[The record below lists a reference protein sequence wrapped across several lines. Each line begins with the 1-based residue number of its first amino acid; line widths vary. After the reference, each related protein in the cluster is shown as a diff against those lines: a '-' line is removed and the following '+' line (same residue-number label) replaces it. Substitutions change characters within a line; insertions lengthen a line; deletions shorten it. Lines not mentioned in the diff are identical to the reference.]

1 MMRKV
6 FFIVTLFTIMMLAA
20 CGNSSDDESV
30 TSSEND
36 ATTTTEDT
44 SDTTSEDTTSPEST
58 SENDDT
64 DTASMKTEYLEK
76 LNTMKAEIQEQ
87 IDNSKATTT
96 VELMKEAEDRYEAW
110 DQELNNIYSVIQE
123 QLPEDERAILTDEQR
138 NWIVERDNAAK
149 EASLKFEGGTAENL
163 EYTAALANEQKNVA
177 LSLWRNIW
185 SRLLVIV
192 NILAEK

>member
-36 ATTTTEDT
+36 ATTATEDT

-163 EYTAALANEQKNVA
+163 EYTAALANETEK
-177 LSLWRNIW
+177 RCFE
-185 SRLLVIV
+185 LV
-192 NILAEK
+192 EKYME